1 MGDAQLEVIREL
13 SQIFDAESKFTKNLI
28 SDSPTLPPQLMDGTL
43 DQQYIII
50 DVTPAITLILE
61 GKLHQ
66 IQ

>member
-1 MGDAQLEVIREL
+1 ML
-13 SQIFDAESKFTKNLI
+13 
-28 SDSPTLPPQLMDGTL
+28 PTQSMDGTL

-50 DVTPAITLILE
+50 DVKPAITLILE